1 MTFTFLYSLFALALK
16 GFVAIMLMFWVLR
29 QLDDK
34 NRYDFRSN
42 VYEKWL
48 ADDNS
53 MPLAVYH
60 AARLIAVALVVAANA
75 ASVLRSPTKAT
86 TTTTPSRSCN
96 TSNDVDSW
104 IVIRAIMYGSTLAD
118 NLDDDLVSN
127 ID

>member
-60 AARLIAVALVVAANA
+60 AARLVAVALVVGA
-75 ASVLRSPTKAT
+75 VV
-86 TTTTPSRSCN
+86 
-96 TSNDVDSW
+96 TSQFF
-104 IVIRAIMYGSTLAD
+104 
-118 NLDDDLVSN
+118 
-127 ID
+127 